1 VLEAHP
7 TIAANARPATLIA
20 ASLVSNPSEPLL
32 PPPAASAAAAD
43 APAAGSTAAGS
54 ALAAAVPAPS
64 RTGWV
69 FAGVAAALALA
80 AMVLAWQTWQRVQQ
94 LEQELVR
101 RQQDSSTKAA
111 EARVLAKQ
119 AQDVS
124 RDAAAKVALVEA
136 RIAENALQRTQLEDL
151 IQQLS
156 RSRDENMLA
165 DIDAA
170 LRVAAQQAAI
180 TGSTEPLL
188 ATMKQSEERLTRN
201 AQPRVERVRR
211 ALARDLDRVRGVAVA
226 DIATLLIKLD
236 EAVRLAD
243 ELPLLV
249 QPQRRP
255 LAAPARTRAASAPAS
270 AASGAMPP
278 PSDASWRQRVAEAW
292 QSIIER
298 VWVEARGLVRVT
310 PVDNPEAMLVS
321 PEQAFFLRENLK
333 LRLLNARLA
342 LLSRQYVTVQADLR
356 DVQVALDRHFDRT
369 SRRVQQVGELLRQVS
384 SQARGIVV
392 PRPDETLAALSAA
405 LAGR

>member
-1 VLEAHP
+1 M
-7 TIAANARPATLIA
+7 
-20 ASLVSNPSEPLL
+20 SNPSDLPL
-32 PPPAASAAAAD
+32 PPLPAAPAD
-43 APAAGSTAAGS
+43 APAAPLPAA
-54 ALAAAVPAPS
+54 PAPS
-64 RTGWV
+64 RAPWV
-69 FAGVAAALALA
+69 FAAIAAALAIVGLVVA
-80 AMVLAWQTWQRVQQ
+80 TQTWQRVQQ

-101 RQQDSSTKAA
+101 RQQDSANQVT

-136 RIAENALQRTQLEDL
+136 RIAESALQRTQLEEL
-151 IQQLS
+151 IQALS

-170 LRVAAQQAAI
+170 LRVAVQQAAI

-188 ATMKQSEERLTRN
+188 ATLKQSEERLARN

-211 ALARDLDRVRGVAVA
+211 ALARDLDRVRAVAVS
-226 DIATLLIKLD
+226 DIATLLLKVD

-249 QPQRRP
+249 QPERRSP
-255 LAAPARTRAASAPAS
+255 AAADAAARARARAASAPAAGAS
-270 AASGAMPP
+270 AVAVPAPGG
-278 PSDASWRQRVAEAW
+278 WRQQFTGAW
-292 QSIIER
+292 QVMVER
-298 VWVEARGLVRVT
+298 VWGETRSLVRVT
-310 PVDNPEAMLVS
+310 PIDHPETMLMA
-321 PEQAFFLRENLK
+321 PEQAFFLRENVK

-342 LLSRQYVTVQADLR
+342 LLSRQYATAQADLR
-356 DVQVALDRHFDRT
+356 DVQTALDRHFDKT
-369 SRRVQQVGELLRQVS
+369 SRRVQQVGELLRQVG

-392 PRPDETLAALSAA
+392 PRPDETLAALAAA

>member
-1 VLEAHP
+1 M
-7 TIAANARPATLIA
+7 
-20 ASLVSNPSEPLL
+20 
-32 PPPAASAAAAD
+32 
-43 APAAGSTAAGS
+43 
-54 ALAAAVPAPS
+54 
-64 RTGWV
+64 GWV
-69 FAGVAAALALA
+69 FAGIAAALALA
-80 AMVLAWQTWQRVQQ
+80 AMALAWQTWQRVQQ

-101 RQQDSSTKAA
+101 RQQDSGSQAA

-119 AQDVS
+119 AHDIS

-136 RIAENALQRTQLEDL
+136 RFAENALQRTQLEDL
-151 IQQLS
+151 LQQLS

-188 ATMKQSEERLTRN
+188 ATLKQSEERLTRN

-236 EAVRLAD
+236 EAVRQAD
-243 ELPLLV
+243 ELPMLV
-249 QPQRRP
+249 QPERRP
-255 LAAPARTRAASAPAS
+255 LAAQVRARAASAPAS
-270 AASGAMPP
+270 AATAAAPP
-278 PSDASWRQRVAEAW
+278 PGEASWRQRVAGMW
-292 QSIIER
+292 QSVVER
-298 VWVEARGLVRVT
+298 VWGEARSLVRVT

-356 DVQVALDRHFDRT
+356 DVQTALDRHFDRT

-384 SQARGIVV
+384 SQARGVVV
-392 PRPDETLAALSAA
+392 PRPDETLAALAAA